1 MYVALFTDARW
12 HAIMAGS
19 FTFLSFFFSF
29 LEMKLGRVDCNRI
42 CFIRRFGS

>member
-12 HAIMAGS
+12 HAIKAGS
-19 FTFLSFFFSF
+19 FSSLFFF